1 MNSLNLKFVILITIT
16 LGGCSNLQEFNLTES
31 LPKIDFKKV
40 LPEVNFNQIF
50 NYKKS
55 ANNEK
60 IELTL
65 EPFLTSSSSS
75 ISFEKGNFI
84 AIADAALSSP
94 EVLGAR
100 QTVLNSEISKSY
112 INTQFNPNLNAIIT
126 PGISNIN
133 PLQVGALAAL
143 NFTKILFDGGKLTN
157 QVSSAELALTAA
169 QLKYLESVNQ
179 QLLKNSLAIINV
191 SRFKGINYAANLR
204 IERLDVLSDQL
215 KTMENVGA
223 IDATTMVQAN
233 RTIYGLYTQKA
244 ELEESFQQS
253 EVSFAKLF
261 GSTPNKGLK
270 PLKITDFSDAL
281 TSQEIQ
287 LEKIPAINNEF
298 ILLKKSH
305 KDLAVVKAQKSHSV
319 SLSGEI
325 DSTFAATK
333 KTITPAVGLSI
344 SKNLFDGGRLDKQIE
359 SAKTQIKIQEY
370 KLSSAI
376 KETKSQLAQLNS
388 QIGNYKNLKSLND
401 KNIYYAEKEIDL
413 LKSQI
418 QIGRATISD
427 IISAEARLFEFQ
439 LKSINL
445 DTDFLISQISI
456 AALVGTLSRE
466 FNIP

>member
-1 MNSLNLKFVILITIT
+1 
-16 LGGCSNLQEFNLTES
+16 
-31 LPKIDFKKV
+31 
-40 LPEVNFNQIF
+40 
-50 NYKKS
+50 
-55 ANNEK
+55 
-60 IELTL
+60 
-65 EPFLTSSSSS
+65 
-75 ISFEKGNFI
+75 
-84 AIADAALSSP
+84 
-94 EVLGAR
+94 
-100 QTVLNSEISKSY
+100 
-112 INTQFNPNLNAIIT
+112 
-126 PGISNIN
+126 
-133 PLQVGALAAL
+133 L

-157 QVSSAELALTAA
+157 QVSSAELTLTAA

-191 SRFKGINYAANLR
+191 NRFESINHAANLR
-204 IERLDVLSDQL
+204 IEKLDVLSDQL

-244 ELEESFQQS
+244 ELEESLKQS
-253 EVSFAKLF
+253 QVSFAKLF
-261 GSTPNKGLK
+261 GLTPNKGLK
-270 PLKITDFSDAL
+270 PLKISDFSDAL

-325 DSTFAATK
+325 DSTFASTK

-370 KLSSAI
+370 KLSSVI

-413 LKSQI
+413 LKSQV

-445 DTDFLISQISI
+445 DADFLISQISI
-456 AALVGTLSRE
+456 AALIGTLSRE

>member
-1 MNSLNLKFVILITIT
+1 MNSLNLKFIILITIT

-40 LPEVNFNQIF
+40 LPEVNFNQFF
-50 NYKKS
+50 NYRKPAS
-55 ANNEK
+55 NEGF
-60 IELTL
+60 EVTL

-75 ISFEKGNFI
+75 VSFKKGNFL

-204 IERLDVLSDQL
+204 IEKLDVLSDQL

-244 ELEESFQQS
+244 ELEESLKQS
-253 EVSFAKLF
+253 QVSFAKLF
-261 GSTPNKGLK
+261 GLTPNKGLK
-270 PLKITDFSDAL
+270 PLKISDFSDTLA
-281 TSQEIQ
+281 SQEIQ

-325 DSTFAATK
+325 DSTFASTK
-333 KTITPAVGLSI
+333 KSITPAVGVSI

-359 SAKTQIKIQEY
+359 SAETQIKIQEY
-370 KLSSAI
+370 KLSSVI
-376 KETKSQLAQLNS
+376 KETKLQLAQLKS

-401 KNIYYAEKEIDL
+401 KNIYYAEKEINL
-413 LKSQI
+413 LKSQV

-456 AALVGTLSRE
+456 AALIGTLSRE

>member
-1 MNSLNLKFVILITIT
+1 MNSLNLKFIILISIT
-16 LGGCSNLQEFNLTES
+16 LGGCTNFQEFNLTES

-40 LPEVNFNQIF
+40 IPEVNFNQLF
-50 NYKKS
+50 NYRKTS
-55 ANNEK
+55 NNENS
-60 IELTL
+60 ELTL

-75 ISFEKGNFI
+75 VSFKEGNFK
-84 AIADAALSSP
+84 AIAAAAMSSP

-112 INTQFNPNLNAIIT
+112 IKTQYNPNLNTVIT

-133 PLQVGALAAL
+133 PLQVGAIAAL

-157 QVSSAELALTAA
+157 QLSSAELALTAA

-191 SRFKGINYAANLR
+191 NRFESINYAANLR
-204 IERLDVLSDQL
+204 IEKLDILSDQL

-223 IDATTMVQAN
+223 IDATTMVQAK

-244 ELEESFQQS
+244 ELEESLKKS
-253 EVSFAKLF
+253 EVNFAKLF
-261 GSTPNKGLK
+261 GLTPIKGLK
-270 PLKITDFSDAL
+270 PLKIKDFYTTL
-281 TSQEIQ
+281 IPQEIQ
-287 LEKIPAINNEF
+287 LQKIPAIKNEF

-305 KDLAVVKAQKSHSV
+305 KDLAAIKAQKSHSV

-325 DSTFAATK
+325 DGTFASSK
-333 KTITPAVGLSI
+333 KTIVPAVGLSI

-359 SAKTQIKIQEY
+359 SAETQIKIQEY
-370 KLSSAI
+370 KLSSVI
-376 KETKSQLAQLNS
+376 KETKLQLAQLSN
-388 QIGNYKNLKSLND
+388 QIGNYENLKALNE

-413 LKSQI
+413 LRSQI

-427 IISAEARLFEFQ
+427 IVSAEARLFEFD

-445 DTDFLISQISI
+445 DTDHLIAKIS
-456 AALVGTLSRE
+456 LSSLSGTLMGS
-466 FNIP
+466 FNIN